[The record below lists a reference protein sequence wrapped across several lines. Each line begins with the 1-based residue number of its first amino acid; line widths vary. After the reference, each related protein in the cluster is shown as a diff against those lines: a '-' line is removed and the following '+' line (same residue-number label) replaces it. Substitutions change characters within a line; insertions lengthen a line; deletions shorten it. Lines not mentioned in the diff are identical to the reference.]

1 MYSTV
6 QAYTC
11 YLIVVTGKTYC
22 KEEDVYQG
30 IPMFESLGSDQL
42 FYPDRAANH
51 VAKRY
56 VYIRLLTSKK
66 C

>member
-42 FYPDRAANH
+42 F
-51 VAKRY
+51 K
-56 VYIRLLTSKK
+56 IRIELLIMLPKDMFISD